1 MFRPLV
7 AVLML
12 LFSGVTLAAVKGEE
26 VAYESG
32 GVTMKGY
39 LAYDDAIKGKR
50 PGILVVHEW
59 WGHNNYARMRARMLA
74 GMGYTALA
82 VDMYGGGKSA
92 DHPDS
97 AKQFMSEV
105 AGNLPLMKQRFKAA
119 EKTLKKHKTVD
130 SSRLGAIGYCFGGA
144 VVLNM
149 ARQGEKLAGVVSFHG
164 SLGTPEPAR
173 YGKVKAQVLVLN
185 GADDSFIPA
194 DQIAAFK
201 KEMDDAGAKY
211 RFINYPGARHSFT
224 NPDADTFG
232 QKFNMP
238 LAYNK
243 EADQKSWEEMQAF
256 FNGLFRKKK

>member
-1 MFRPLV
+1 MLRRLV

-12 LFSGVTLAAVKGEE
+12 LFSGAALAAVKGEE
-26 VAYESG
+26 VTYESG
-32 GVTMKGY
+32 DVVMKGY

-74 GMGYTALA
+74 EMGYTALA

-92 DHPDS
+92 DHPDN
-97 AKQFMSEV
+97 AKQFMNEV
-105 AGNLPLMKQRFKAA
+105 AGNLPLMKKRFQAA
-119 EKTLKKHKTVD
+119 EKALKKHKTVD
-130 SSRLGAIGYCFGGA
+130 GGRLGAIGYCFGGA

-149 ARQGEKLAGVVSFHG
+149 AREGEKLAGVVSFHG
-164 SLGTPEPAR
+164 NLGAKEPAR

-185 GADDSFIPA
+185 GAEDPFVTA
-194 DQIAAFK
+194 EQIEAFK
-201 KEMDDAGAKY
+201 KEMDNAGAKY
-211 RFINYPGARHSFT
+211 RFINYPGAKHSFT